1 MDAQNDSFILPG
13 QRTIKIQDQ
22 DQDKA
27 GQWWWYKGRG
37 WVILLRMH
45 ASFDTVFIAD
55 TKMTE
60 AQRMIS
66 IRRNTKTIWLFC
78 RTTIAKMFLL
88 QISQRIYYFKI
99 EASPEQSQSRQ
110 RRRRRRRRRHRHWF
124 DLIQSITTRQ
134 FKFFISE
141 WIQHILS
148 RKRMRHGWVGL
159 GSATLKDDLRHR
171 WWYSSIERKRFS
183 FSECFKHCHWIS
195 STCITSRT

>member
-1 MDAQNDSFILPG
+1 MSFYGTDDFVTWSKYDGCSEWFIHSSRSSC

-45 ASFDTVFIAD
+45 ASIDTVFIAD
-55 TKMTE
+55 TKMTD

-78 RTTIAKMFLL
+78 RTTIAKMLLL

-110 RRRRRRRRRHRHWF
+110 RRRRRHRQWF

-134 FKFFISE
+134 FNFFILE

-159 GSATLKDDLRHR
+159 GSLRFGH
-171 WWYSSIERKRFS
+171 SKG
-183 FSECFKHCHWIS
+183 
-195 STCITSRT
+195 RTMVQVVQ

>member
-1 MDAQNDSFILPG
+1 MDAFVTWSKYDGCSEWFILPG

-55 TKMTE
+55 TKMTD

-88 QISQRIYYFKI
+88 QNSQRIYYFKI

-110 RRRRRRRRRHRHWF
+110 RRRRRRRHRHWF

-148 RKRMRHGWVGL
+148 RKKTRHGWVRLGWVGL
-159 GSATLKDDLRHR
+159 GSLRFGH
-171 WWYSSIERKRFS
+171 SKG
-183 FSECFKHCHWIS
+183 
-195 STCITSRT
+195 RTMVQVVQ